1 MAIGDELLL
10 TLDITLDFLGEF
22 LLELL
27 ELDKS
32 LLVLCDSFFVL
43 IDALKV
49 VIPGNRWLLNPT
61 DLAGY
66 LLHDL
71 GLVSPFRRIRAH
83 TMSSVSFLPAHRLNR
98 PGILLF
104 QSNLVFFDLFTSLK
118 DFFLG
123 LLTCYILS
131 PFMHQSTFMS

>member
-1 MAIGDELLL
+1 MAIRDELLL

-27 ELDKS
+27 QLDKS

-49 VIPGNRWLLNPT
+49 VIPCDRWLLNPT
-61 DLAGY
+61 NLAGF

-71 GLVSPFRRIRAH
+71 RLVSPFRRIRTH
-83 TMSSVSFLPAHRLNR
+83 TVSSISFLPSH
-98 PGILLF
+98 
-104 QSNLVFFDLFTSLK
+104 
-118 DFFLG
+118 
-123 LLTCYILS
+123 
-131 PFMHQSTFMS
+131 